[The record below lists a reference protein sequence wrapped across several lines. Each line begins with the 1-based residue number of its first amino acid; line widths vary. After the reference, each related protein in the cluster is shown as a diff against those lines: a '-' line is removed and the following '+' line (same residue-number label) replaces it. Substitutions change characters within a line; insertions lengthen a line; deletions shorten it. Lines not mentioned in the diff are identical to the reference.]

1 MDSRSREAKSLQ
13 SNEYNGRQNTTIPH
27 AQKLHTKPCRLLS
40 QRQKYSAFLER
51 VRSAVAKAMA
61 GQGEKNNE
69 ADVRLLF
76 SRKEVFPLSFASS
89 PHIGNKALTKNPQ
102 KLKTLADMIF

>member
-1 MDSRSREAKSLQ
+1 
-13 SNEYNGRQNTTIPH
+13 
-27 AQKLHTKPCRLLS
+27 
-40 QRQKYSAFLER
+40 
-51 VRSAVAKAMA
+51 MA

-89 PHIGNKALTKNPQ
+89 PHIGNKAKN
-102 KLKTLADMIF
+102 KRLLLSLSRFGNSLFVLNRESDKKEYVYDFSADEERKQNDYQFLHQTHCRS

>member
-1 MDSRSREAKSLQ
+1 MV
-13 SNEYNGRQNTTIPH
+13 RQNII
-27 AQKLHTKPCRLLS
+27 KKFL
-40 QRQKYSAFLER
+40 AFLER
-51 VRSAVAKAMA
+51 ERSAVAKAMA

-89 PHIGNKALTKNPQ
+89 PHIGNKALK
-102 KLKTLADMIF
+102 KLFSWSSINFGYDDRGV

>member
-1 MDSRSREAKSLQ
+1 
-13 SNEYNGRQNTTIPH
+13 
-27 AQKLHTKPCRLLS
+27 
-40 QRQKYSAFLER
+40 R

-76 SRKEVFPLSFASS
+76 SRKEVFPLSPHHLPISGTKLIFLLVLSRKGDILSS
-89 PHIGNKALTKNPQ
+89 AVKLQHERVKNGTVQ
-102 KLKTLADMIF
+102 AGIY

>member
-27 AQKLHTKPCRLLS
+27 TQKLHTKPCRLLS

-76 SRKEVFPLSFASS
+76 SRKEVFPLS
-89 PHIGNKALTKNPQ
+89 PHHLPISGTKLTIK
-102 KLKTLADMIF
+102 KIIKGVL